1 LVDAIL
7 DLSSK
12 CINSTY
18 PLTFEQL
25 GQGYGF
31 ILYKT
36 TLDDP
41 NVDGKILS
49 IEGIRDRGYVQIGDV
64 CKLMN
69 HMLWYL

>member
-1 LVDAIL
+1 VDAIL
-7 DLSSK
+7 ELSSK
-12 CINSTY
+12 CVDSKY

-25 GQGYGF
+25 GQGHGF

-64 CKLMN
+64 SRKHLFILFN
-69 HMLWYL
+69 

>member
-1 LVDAIL
+1 MDAIL
-7 DLSSK
+7 DLSDK
-12 CINSTY
+12 CIDSTY

-31 ILYKT
+31 VLYKT
-36 TLDDP
+36 ILDDS

-64 CKLMN
+64 
-69 HMLWYL
+69 